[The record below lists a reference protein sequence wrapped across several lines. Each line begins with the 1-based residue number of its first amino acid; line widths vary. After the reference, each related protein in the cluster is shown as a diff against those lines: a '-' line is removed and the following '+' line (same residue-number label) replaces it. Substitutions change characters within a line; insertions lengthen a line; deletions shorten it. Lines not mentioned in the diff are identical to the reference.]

1 MRKALFGSMIAAAIL
16 TGCATL
22 QAASTRSTEE
32 ILSAAGFSVQAAE
45 TPQTAADLQ
54 TPPARRV
61 LREVRD
67 GQSVYVYRDPQVCR
81 CLYVGGEPEY
91 QQYQRLRLQK
101 DVADEES
108 RADMTGG
115 WGGRWG
121 WGWGPW
127 GGLGPSTQ
135 WP

>member
-1 MRKALFGSMIAAAIL
+1 MIAAAIL

-22 QAASTRSTEE
+22 QAAATRSTEE
-32 ILSAAGFSVQAAE
+32 MLSAAGFSVE
-45 TPQTAADLQ
+45 AADTAPVPVDGR
-54 TPPARRV
+54 TPPARQL

-67 GQSVYVYRDPQVCR
+67 GKTVYVYRDPQVCG

-101 DVADEES
+101 EVAETRSPDPN
-108 RADMTGG
+108 GG
-115 WGGRWG
+115 WG

-127 GGLGPSTQ
+127 GGWSPSTQ